1 MKPQETKF
9 TFVYNEIKQCRK
21 HFTGISDFCSNIAF
35 TYVFSLQGPCGK
47 IV

>member
-35 TYVFSLQGPCGK
+35 TYGFFFVGM
-47 IV
+47 